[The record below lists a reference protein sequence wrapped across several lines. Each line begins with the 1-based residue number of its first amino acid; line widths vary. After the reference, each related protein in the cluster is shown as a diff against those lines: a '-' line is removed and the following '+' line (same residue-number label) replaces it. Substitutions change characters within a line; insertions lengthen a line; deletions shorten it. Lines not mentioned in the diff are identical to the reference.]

1 MRKLLP
7 LEKLVN
13 FDVWMK
19 FAKRGDALFINHGS
33 IEVGLSNF
41 LFYVGALSK
50 VSKRGRCYYHR
61 AWRLFIT
68 HTRALHKLT

>member
-1 MRKLLP
+1 MRKLLR

-33 IEVGLSNF
+33 IEVGHSIYFFFLRVRLVQSKQTMKMLLSPS
-41 LFYVGALSK
+41 LVAI
-50 VSKRGRCYYHR
+50 YHSY
-61 AWRLFIT
+61 ASV
-68 HTRALHKLT
+68 A

>member
-1 MRKLLP
+1 MRKLLR

-33 IEVGLSNF
+33 IEVGHSIF
-41 LFYVGALSK
+41 FYVCTLSK
-50 VSKRGRCYYHR
+50 VSKR
-61 AWRLFIT
+61 
-68 HTRALHKLT
+68 

>member
-1 MRKLLP
+1 MKKLLR

-33 IEVGLSNF
+33 IEVGHSIFFFLRLRLDQSKQTMKMLLSSS
-41 LFYVGALSK
+41 LVAI
-50 VSKRGRCYYHR
+50 YHSY
-61 AWRLFIT
+61 AS
-68 HTRALHKLT
+68 AA